1 MTLDPTVQLSD
12 QELSLLLRPLRQ
24 DNPDVG
30 ESMAMGTL
38 RAGG

>member
-12 QELSLLLRPLRQ
+12 QDLSLLLRQLQQ

-38 RAGG
+38 